1 MAEEILIKAE
11 HVSKKF
17 CKDLNLGLL
26 YGLQDLGSSV
36 FGSGKTERQLRRK
49 EFWAVDDISFE
60 VKRGECLGL
69 LGHNGAGKST
79 LLKVLTGLIAPD
91 RGRIEMHGRVNALIE
106 LTAGFNPILTGRE
119 NIFNNGAVLGIS
131 DKEIRA
137 KFDEIVAFSELE
149 EFIDT
154 PVQYYSSGMKVR
166 LGFSVAAHT
175 DPDVLI
181 LDEVLAVGDVGFRIK
196 SFNKTLE
203 IMQKAAVIFVSHSMP
218 DIARTCNQVLFMRH
232 GKSFYHGT
240 NIHKGIDLYLNEF
253 NNNKLGL
260 IEMQDG
266 AELSNFKINN
276 QTVKFVKDTNEK
288 MIIPFGEDISLEF
301 DVNLKK
307 EYKEYFAV
315 IRISDKDMKIVGSVY
330 TNRFNGFF
338 KGEKQSHLQID
349 LKNIRLIDGE
359 YSITYMLA
367 ENTPDSGDRI
377 SEWLCIYRDFVKFK
391 VEGLELADFAPY
403 FLNAKTN
410 QTYEQVDKKA

>member
-1 MAEEILIKAE
+1 MENEVLIKVE
-11 HVSKKF
+11 NVSKKF

-26 YGLQDLGSSV
+26 YGLQDLGSGF
-36 FGSGKTERQLRRK
+36 FGNNKVRDLRKK

-60 VKRGECLGL
+60 VRRGECLGL

-91 RGRIEMHGRVNALIE
+91 RGQITMKGRVNALIE

-119 NIFNNGAVLGIS
+119 NIYNNGAVLGLTE
-131 DKEIRA
+131 KEIDA
-137 KFDEIVAFSELE
+137 KYDEIVAFSELE

-166 LGFSVAAHT
+166 LGFSVAAFT
-175 DPDVLI
+175 EPDVLI

-203 IMQKAAVIFVSHSMP
+203 IMQNAAVIFVSHSMP
-218 DIARTCNQVLFMRH
+218 DVTRTCNQVLFMRH
-232 GKSFYHGT
+232 GKSYYHGT

-253 NNNKLGL
+253 NNDKLGL

-276 QTVKFVKDTNEK
+276 EPVIFQNNNSLNKP
-288 MIIPFGEDISLEF
+288 IPIPFGKDIVVEF
-301 DVNLKK
+301 DVDLKK
-307 EYKEYFAV
+307 ELAEYFAI
-315 IRISDKDMKIVGSVY
+315 IRISDKDMKVIGSVY
-330 TNRFNGFF
+330 TNRFNGYF
-338 KGEKQSHLQID
+338 KGEKKSTIKID
-349 LKNIRLIDGE
+349 LKDIRLIDGE

-367 ENTPDSGDRI
+367 VNTDNNSDKI
-377 SEWLCIYRDFVKFK
+377 KEWLCIYRDYVKFK
-391 VEGLELADFAPY
+391 VEGLELADYAPI
-403 FLNAKTN
+403 FFESEVK
-410 QTYEQVDKKA
+410 QTLT

>member
-1 MAEEILIKAE
+1 MSEVLIKAE
-11 HVSKKF
+11 NVSKKF
-17 CKDLNLGLL
+17 CKDLNLGLW
-26 YGLQDLGSSV
+26 YGLQDLGSGF
-36 FGSGKTERQLRRK
+36 FGNTKKRELRKK

-91 RGRIEMHGRVNALIE
+91 RGKITMKGRVNALIE

-119 NIFNNGAVLGIS
+119 NIYNNGAVLGLS
-131 DKEIRA
+131 KKEIDE
-137 KFDEIVAFSELE
+137 KYDEIVAFSELE

-166 LGFSVAAHT
+166 LGFSVAAFT
-175 DPDVLI
+175 EPDVLI

-218 DIARTCNQVLFMRH
+218 DVARTCNQVLFMRH
-232 GKSFYHGT
+232 GKSYYHGT

-260 IEMQDG
+260 VEIDEG
-266 AELSNFKINN
+266 ANLSNFKFNN
-276 QTVKFVKDTNEK
+276 EVVKFTKESNEVIK
-288 MIIPFGEDISLEF
+288 IPFGKDINLQF

-307 EYKEYFAV
+307 EYKEFFAI

-330 TNRFNGFF
+330 TNRFNESF
-338 KGEKQSHLQID
+338 KGVNSEIQID

-367 ENTPDSGDRI
+367 ENVENSTQKVN
-377 SEWLCIYRDFVKFK
+377 EWICIYRDFVKFK

-403 FLNAKTN
+403 F
-410 QTYEQVDKKA
+410 YEAETKQIS

>member
-1 MAEEILIKAE
+1 MENEVLIKVE
-11 HVSKKF
+11 NVSKKF

-26 YGLQDLGSSV
+26 YGLQDLGSSF
-36 FGSGKTERQLRRK
+36 FGNNKVRDLRKK

-60 VKRGECLGL
+60 VRRGGCLGL

-79 LLKVLTGLIAPD
+79 LLKVLTGLISPD
-91 RGRIEMHGRVNALIE
+91 RGQITMKGRVNALIE

-119 NIFNNGAVLGIS
+119 NIYNNGVVLGLTE
-131 DKEIRA
+131 KEIDA
-137 KFDEIVAFSELE
+137 KYDEIVAFSELE

-166 LGFSVAAHT
+166 LGFSVAAFT
-175 DPDVLI
+175 EPDVLI

-218 DIARTCNQVLFMRH
+218 DVTRTCNQVLFMRH
-232 GKSFYHGT
+232 GKSYYHGT

-253 NNNKLGL
+253 SNDKLGL

-266 AELSNFKINN
+266 AELSNFKLNN
-276 QTVKFVKDTNEK
+276 QEVVFESNESK
-288 MIIPFGEDISLEF
+288 NQAIVIPFGKDIKLEF

-307 EYKEYFAV
+307 DYKEYFAI
-315 IRISDKDMKIVGSVY
+315 IRISDKDMKVIGSIY
-330 TNRFNGFF
+330 TNRFNGYF
-338 KGEKQSHLQID
+338 KGEKQST
-349 LKNIRLIDGE
+349 LKINLKDIRLIDGE

-367 ENTPDSGDRI
+367 ENTNNSSDKI
-377 SEWLCIYRDFVKFK
+377 NEWLCIYRDFVKFK

-403 FLNAKTN
+403 FMNAEI
-410 QTYEQVDKKA
+410 EQK

>member
-1 MAEEILIKAE
+1 MMENEVLIKVE
-11 HVSKKF
+11 NVSKKF

-26 YGLQDLGSSV
+26 YGLQDLGSSF
-36 FGSGKTERQLRRK
+36 FGSNKVRDLRKK

-60 VKRGECLGL
+60 VRRGECLGL

-79 LLKVLTGLIAPD
+79 LLKVLTGLISPD
-91 RGRIEMHGRVNALIE
+91 RGQITMKGRVNALIE

-119 NIFNNGAVLGIS
+119 NIYNNGAVLGLTE
-131 DKEIRA
+131 KEIEA
-137 KFDEIVAFSELE
+137 KYDEIVAFSELE

-166 LGFSVAAHT
+166 LGFSVAAFT
-175 DPDVLI
+175 EPDVLI

-218 DIARTCNQVLFMRH
+218 DVTRTCNQVLFMRH
-232 GKSFYHGT
+232 GKSYYHGT

-253 NNNKLGL
+253 SNDKLGL

-266 AELSNFKINN
+266 AELSNFKVNDQEVIFESNESKN
-276 QTVKFVKDTNEK
+276 QAIV
-288 MIIPFGEDISLEF
+288 IPFGKDIKLEF

-307 EYKEYFAV
+307 DYKEYFAI
-315 IRISDKDMKIVGSVY
+315 IRISDKDMKVVGSVY
-330 TNRFNGFF
+330 TNRFNGYFR
-338 KGEKQSHLQID
+338 GEKQSTLKID
-349 LKNIRLIDGE
+349 LKDIRLIDGE

-367 ENTPDSGDRI
+367 ENTNNNSDKI
-377 SEWLCIYRDFVKFK
+377 NEWLCIYRDYIKFK
-391 VEGLELADFAPY
+391 VEGLELADYAPY
-403 FLNAKTN
+403 FMKAEI
-410 QTYEQVDKKA
+410 EQNG

>member
-1 MAEEILIKAE
+1 MENEVLIKVE
-11 HVSKKF
+11 NVSKKF

-26 YGLQDLGSSV
+26 YGLQDLGSSF
-36 FGSGKTERQLRRK
+36 FGNNKVRDLRKK

-60 VKRGECLGL
+60 VRRGECLGL

-79 LLKVLTGLIAPD
+79 LLKVLTGLISPD
-91 RGRIEMHGRVNALIE
+91 RGQITMKGRVNALIE

-119 NIFNNGAVLGIS
+119 NIYNNGAVLGLTE
-131 DKEIRA
+131 KEIDA
-137 KFDEIVAFSELE
+137 KYDEIVAFSELE

-166 LGFSVAAHT
+166 LGFSVAAFT
-175 DPDVLI
+175 EPDVLI

-218 DIARTCNQVLFMRH
+218 DVTRTCNQVLFMRH
-232 GKSFYHGT
+232 GKSYYHGT

-253 NNNKLGL
+253 SNDKLGL

-266 AELSNFKINN
+266 AELSNFKVNDQEVIFESNESKN
-276 QTVKFVKDTNEK
+276 QAIV
-288 MIIPFGEDISLEF
+288 IPFGKDIKLEF
-301 DVNLKK
+301 DVNLNKD
-307 EYKEYFAV
+307 YKEYFAI
-315 IRISDKDMKIVGSVY
+315 IRISDKDMKVVGSVY
-330 TNRFNGFF
+330 TNRFNGYFR
-338 KGEKQSHLQID
+338 GEKQSTLKID
-349 LKNIRLIDGE
+349 LKDIRLIDGE

-367 ENTPDSGDRI
+367 ENTNNNSDKI
-377 SEWLCIYRDFVKFK
+377 NEWLCIYRDYVKFK

-403 FLNAKTN
+403 FMKAEI
-410 QTYEQVDKKA
+410 EQNF

>member
-1 MAEEILIKAE
+1 MSEEVLIKAE

-36 FGSGKTERQLRRK
+36 FGNSKTERQLRKK

-79 LLKVLTGLIAPD
+79 LLKVLTGLISPD
-91 RGRIEMHGRVNALIE
+91 RGKITMKGRVNALIE

-119 NIFNNGAVLGIS
+119 NIFNNGAVLGLS

-166 LGFSVAAHT
+166 LGFSVAAFT
-175 DPDVLI
+175 EPDVLI

-203 IMQKAAVIFVSHSMP
+203 IMQNAAVIFVSHSMT
-218 DIARTCNQVLFMRH
+218 DVARTCNQVLFMRH
-232 GKSFYHGT
+232 GKPYYHGT

-260 IEMQDG
+260 VEMQDG
-266 AELSNFKINN
+266 AELSNFKVNN
-276 QTVKFVKDTNEK
+276 EVVKFTKDTNEK
-288 MIIPFGEDISLEF
+288 IIIPFGQDISLEF
-301 DVNLKK
+301 DVSLKK
-307 EYKEYFAV
+307 NIEEYFAV

-330 TNRFNGFF
+330 TNRFNGYF
-338 KGEKQSHLQID
+338 KGEKNSTLKID

-359 YSITYMLA
+359 YSITFMLA
-367 ENTPDSGDRI
+367 QNAPNSNNKI

-403 FLNAKTN
+403 FYNADVKQN
-410 QTYEQVDKKA
+410 IMR

>member
-1 MAEEILIKAE
+1 MENEVLIKVE
-11 HVSKKF
+11 NVSKKF

-26 YGLQDLGSSV
+26 YGLQDLGSGF
-36 FGSGKTERQLRRK
+36 FGNNKVRDLRKK

-60 VKRGECLGL
+60 VRRGECLGL

-91 RGRIEMHGRVNALIE
+91 RGQITMKGRVNALIE

-119 NIFNNGAVLGIS
+119 NIYNNGAVLGLTE
-131 DKEIRA
+131 KEIDA
-137 KFDEIVAFSELE
+137 KYDEIVAFSELE

-166 LGFSVAAHT
+166 LGFSVAAFT
-175 DPDVLI
+175 EPDVLI

-218 DIARTCNQVLFMRH
+218 DVTRTCNQVLFMRH
-232 GKSFYHGT
+232 GKSYYHGT

-253 NNNKLGL
+253 SNDKLGL

-266 AELSNFKINN
+266 AELSNFKVNDHEVIFESNESKN
-276 QTVKFVKDTNEK
+276 QAIV
-288 MIIPFGEDISLEF
+288 IPFGKDIKLEF

-307 EYKEYFAV
+307 DYKEYFAI
-315 IRISDKDMKIVGSVY
+315 IRISDKDMKVIGSVY
-330 TNRFNGFF
+330 TNRFNGYF
-338 KGEKQSHLQID
+338 KGEKQSTLQIV
-349 LKNIRLIDGE
+349 LKDIRLIDGE

-367 ENTPDSGDRI
+367 ENTNNSSDKI
-377 SEWLCIYRDFVKFK
+377 NEWLCIYRDYVKFK

-403 FLNAKTN
+403 FMKAEI
-410 QTYEQVDKKA
+410 EQN

>member
-1 MAEEILIKAE
+1 MENEVLIKVE
-11 HVSKKF
+11 NVSKKF

-26 YGLQDLGSSV
+26 YGLQDLGSSF
-36 FGSGKTERQLRRK
+36 FGSNKVRDLRKK

-60 VKRGECLGL
+60 VRRGECLGL

-79 LLKVLTGLIAPD
+79 LLKVLTGLISPD
-91 RGRIEMHGRVNALIE
+91 RGQITMKGRVNALIE

-119 NIFNNGAVLGIS
+119 NIYNNGAVLGLTE
-131 DKEIRA
+131 KEIEA
-137 KFDEIVAFSELE
+137 KYDEIVAFSELE

-166 LGFSVAAHT
+166 LGFSVAAFT
-175 DPDVLI
+175 EPDVLI

-218 DIARTCNQVLFMRH
+218 DVTRTCNQVLFMRH
-232 GKSFYHGT
+232 GKSYYHGT

-253 NNNKLGL
+253 SNDKLGL

-266 AELSNFKINN
+266 AELSNFKVNDQEVIFDSNESKN
-276 QTVKFVKDTNEK
+276 QAIV
-288 MIIPFGEDISLEF
+288 IPFGKDIKLEF

-307 EYKEYFAV
+307 DYKEYFAI
-315 IRISDKDMKIVGSVY
+315 IRISDKDMKVVGSVY
-330 TNRFNGFF
+330 TNRFNGYF
-338 KGEKQSHLQID
+338 KGEKQSTLQID
-349 LKNIRLIDGE
+349 LKDIRLIDGE

-367 ENTPDSGDRI
+367 ENTNGSSDKI
-377 SEWLCIYRDFVKFK
+377 NEWLCIYRDYVKFK

-403 FLNAKTN
+403 FMKAKIGQN
-410 QTYEQVDKKA
+410 F

>member
-1 MAEEILIKAE
+1 MSEEVLIKAE

-26 YGLQDLGSSV
+26 YGLKDLGSSV
-36 FGSGKTERQLRRK
+36 FGSGKTERDLRKK
-49 EFWAVDDISFE
+49 EFWAVDDINFE

-91 RGRIEMHGRVNALIE
+91 RGKITIKGRVNALIE

-119 NIFNNGAVLGIS
+119 NIYNNGAVLGLS
-131 DKEIRA
+131 DKEINE

-166 LGFSVAAHT
+166 LGFSVAAFT
-175 DPDVLI
+175 EPDVLI

-218 DIARTCNQVLFMRH
+218 DITRTCNQILFMRH
-232 GKSFYHGT
+232 GKSYYQGT

-260 IEMQDG
+260 VEMKDG
-266 AELSNFKINN
+266 AELSNFKLNN
-276 QTVKFVKDTNEK
+276 KSVIFNEESNELIK
-288 MIIPFGEDISLEF
+288 IAFGEDIRLEF
-301 DVNLKK
+301 DVQLKK
-307 EYKEYFAV
+307 EYKEYFVV
-315 IRISDKDMKIVGSVY
+315 IRITDKDMKMVGSVY
-330 TNRFNGFF
+330 TNRFNGYFRGNENS
-338 KGEKQSHLQID
+338 KISIN
-349 LKNIRLIDGE
+349 LKDIRLIDGE

-367 ENTPDSGDRI
+367 ENRPNSGDRI

-391 VEGLELADFAPY
+391 VEGLELADYATTF
-403 FLNAKTN
+403 FKSEVL
-410 QTYEQVDKKA
+410 QEDIR